1 MGLRD
6 AESLAQCIV
15 SSAVATLG
23 SAQMLA
29 TYQASRKSDTKGGLL
44 FTDFLV
50 NIFSNDIVGVS
61 GLRSAGLG
69 LFDVIKPIKKHLVKK
84 MSFGK

>member
-1 MGLRD
+1 
-6 AESLAQCIV
+6 
-15 SSAVATLG
+15 
-23 SAQMLA
+23 MLA
-29 TYQASRKSDTKGGLL
+29 DYQASRKSDTKGGLL

-50 NIFSNDIVGVS
+50 NIFSNDLLGVA

-69 LFDVIKPIKKHLVKK
+69 LFDVIKPIKKHLVQK